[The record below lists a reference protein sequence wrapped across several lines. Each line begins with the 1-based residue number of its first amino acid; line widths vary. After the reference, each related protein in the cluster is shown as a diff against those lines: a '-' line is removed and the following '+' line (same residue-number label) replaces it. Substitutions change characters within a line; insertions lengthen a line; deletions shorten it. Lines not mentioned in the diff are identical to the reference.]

1 MSESTLAPA
10 RVTRR
15 PQVRWARWVFRVVV
29 SIAALFAFAQAPLA
43 GAFLAGHYDMLALH
57 KNNSTIVDIT
67 GVAMTVAAVL
77 VWRPGRGPGWLPL
90 VSVVVLA
97 AEVVQ
102 TVLGYQRSLTIHIPL
117 GVLVIVALVMLL
129 VWAWRPSRTDAV
141 EPS

>member
-10 RVTRR
+10 RETRQ
-15 PQVRWARWVFRVVV
+15 PQRNWARWVFRIVVT
-29 SIAALFAFAQAPLA
+29 IAALFTFAQAPLA

-57 KNNSTIVDIT
+57 KDNSTIVDILS
-67 GVAMTVAAVL
+67 VVMTVTAVL

-97 AEVVQ
+97 AVVVQ

-117 GVLVIVALVMLL
+117 GVLVIAAMIMLL
-129 VWAWRPSRTDAV
+129 VWAWRPVRTTTV